1 MLLEMPR
8 RGKLTILRP
17 GLELQS
23 KPVPNY
29 SDSDLD
35 AANLFEREAGASA
48 PQKLLLKKV
57 GAKLGH
63 NTCNFV
69 RALKK

>member
-1 MLLEMPR
+1 MNLLEMPQ
-8 RGKLTILRP
+8 RGKLTILK
-17 GLELQS
+17 LNMDLHS
-23 KPVPNY
+23 KPALNC
-29 SDSDLD
+29 SDQAPLMMGLSEEDV
-35 AANLFEREAGASA
+35 

-69 RALKK
+69 RTLKK